1 MIPVLDV
8 ALVVLAISLAA
19 AVARVLVGPT
29 AADRVVGLELAG
41 VNLLAIMGAWSLRSG
56 HTESFDAM
64 LVLAAISF
72 VGTIAVANYL
82 ARGRP
87 IDDDR
92 G

>member
-1 MIPVLDV
+1 MSPVLDV
-8 ALVVLAISLAA
+8 ALVILAVSLAA

-56 HTESFDAM
+56 HTEFFDTM
-64 LVLAAISF
+64 LVLAAVSF
-72 VGTIAVANYL
+72 VGTIAIANYL
-82 ARGRP
+82 VRGRP